1 MRIHFTKMHG
11 AGNDFMV
18 FERTAGAP
26 LPTAEQ
32 WRRLADRHRGIGFDQ
47 AIVFEPARD
56 ATTAAYYR
64 VFNADGG
71 EVEQCGNGARCAVL
85 LLKRQGRMP
94 GDSVS
99 LGSLG
104 GIIAG
109 RVVDANTVS
118 IDMGPPRLEPAALP
132 FSAPARALQYPI
144 EVAGRQLE
152 IGAVSMGNPHAVLQ
166 VTDVASAPVREL
178 GEALQRHARFPQSVN
193 VGFMQ
198 VIDAAHILLRVF
210 ERGVGETLA
219 CGTGICAAVVFGRN
233 LGLLG
238 TDVAVHVPGGDLR
251 VHWDGGDSS
260 VWLTGPAAVAFEGQV
275 DLP

>member
-1 MRIHFTKMHG
+1 
-11 AGNDFMV
+11 
-18 FERTAGAP
+18 
-26 LPTAEQ
+26 
-32 WRRLADRHRGIGFDQ
+32 
-47 AIVFEPARD
+47 
-56 ATTAAYYR
+56 
-64 VFNADGG
+64 
-71 EVEQCGNGARCAVL
+71 
-85 LLKRQGRMP
+85 
-94 GDSVS
+94 
-99 LGSLG
+99 
-104 GIIAG
+104 
-109 RVVDANTVS
+109 
-118 IDMGPPRLEPAALP
+118 
-132 FSAPARALQYPI
+132 
-144 EVAGRQLE
+144 
-152 IGAVSMGNPHAVLQ
+152 MGNPHAVLQ